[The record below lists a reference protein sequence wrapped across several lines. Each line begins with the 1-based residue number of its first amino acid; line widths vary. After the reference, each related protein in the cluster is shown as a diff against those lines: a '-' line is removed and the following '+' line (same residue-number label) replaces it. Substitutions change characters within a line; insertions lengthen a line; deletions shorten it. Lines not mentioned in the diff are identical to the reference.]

1 MSGNGYDRHMRK
13 SNSAPSLRR
22 LEALKLSYGAGVA
35 GAKLE
40 LLGELERAVLANAS
54 QVVRL
59 HEMLCFL
66 RAYPDDLEVLGVVER
81 MLGAFGRR
89 RDLRRHRLELDST
102 GIAGTT
108 ISYSFYWFTALW
120 LARQWPDWFHIDWDS
135 FEKRDLLTSRLVVL
149 MPYSES
155 LALEEAWFE
164 TRDWVDRLKGHEE
177 TDAAFVVG
185 RFAGL
190 DAGPFWREQ
199 IFEELD
205 VPCRLEPGPTTP
217 NRSRARYE
225 PSPVV
230 PQEAA
235 LETSRDSF
243 PGALWRRPRSVR
255 AVEPREAAKLI
266 ALAREAMITRSRDLD
281 VFVHADRR
289 DVHLMDCERGLQ
301 FVCYGTIP
309 ERRQMLDAV
318 YGFLILKNG
327 VPMGYFLS
335 SALYRS
341 ALVAFNIFETYRG
354 AEAAYVY
361 GRGLAMVRHVFDV
374 DSFGIETYQLGDN
387 NREALESGAWWFYY
401 KLGFRPRD
409 PEVLRIVA
417 GELRKMKKN
426 PRHRSSV
433 ATLRKLAAVEMYLSV
448 QKGQKPQKPSKSD
461 KSGHQEQPKQTG
473 QAEPLRDDIVGLIAR
488 ENVGLRLSRYLAE
501 RFGADRERG
510 IKICARDAAK
520 LLGVRSRSRF
530 TSGERLAWNRWAPL
544 VMILPRVNRWSAG
557 SKARLVEVIR
567 AKGGARES
575 EFVALFD
582 RHRALRRAIL
592 ELAEDQP

>member
-1 MSGNGYDRHMRK
+1 MKRR
-13 SNSAPSLRR
+13 NSARALRR
-22 LEALKLSYGAGVA
+22 LEGLKLSYGDGVA
-35 GAKLE
+35 GTKLE
-40 LLGELERAVLANAS
+40 LLGDLERAVLANSS

-66 RAYPDDLEVLGVVER
+66 RAYPDDLEVLAVVER
-81 MLGAFGRR
+81 MLEAFDRR
-89 RDLRRHRLELDST
+89 RDLRRHRRELEST

-120 LARQWPDWFHIDWDS
+120 LARQWPALFHIDWDA
-135 FEKRDLLTSRLVVL
+135 FEKEDLLASRLVVL
-149 MPYSES
+149 MSYSES
-155 LALEEAWFE
+155 LALEEAWLE
-164 TRDWVDRLKGHEE
+164 TREWVDRLKGLEE
-177 TDAAFVVG
+177 TDAAFVVA
-185 RFAGL
+185 RFAAL
-190 DAGPFWREQ
+190 ETNPFWREQ

-217 NRSRARYE
+217 SRSRARYE

-230 PQEAA
+230 TQEGA

-255 AVEPREAAKLI
+255 AVNLREAAKLI
-266 ALAREAMITRSRDLD
+266 TLAREAMITRSRDLD

-289 DVHLMDCERGLQ
+289 DVRLMDCGRGLQ
-301 FVCYGTIP
+301 FVCCGTIP

-327 VPMGYFLS
+327 VPIGYFLT

-341 ALVAFNIFETYRG
+341 ALVAYNIFETYRG

-361 GRGLAMVRHVFDV
+361 GRGLAMVRHIFDV
-374 DSFGIETYQLGDN
+374 DSFGIETYQLGHN
-387 NREALESGAWWFYY
+387 NQEALESGAWWFYY
-401 KLGFRPRD
+401 KLGFRPR
-409 PEVLRIVA
+409 ERAVLRIVA

-426 PRHRSSV
+426 PRHRSTV
-433 ATLRKLAAVEMYLSV
+433 ATLRKLAAVEMYLGV
-448 QKGQKPQKPSKSD
+448 KKPGQPGRSK
-461 KSGHQEQPKQTG
+461 
-473 QAEPLRDDIVGLIAR
+473 LRNDIVGLIAR
-488 ENVGLRLSRYLAE
+488 ENVGFRVIRYLAE
-501 RFGADRERG
+501 RFGADREHG
-510 IKICARDAAK
+510 IEVCAREAAK

-530 TSGERLAWNRWAPL
+530 TPGERLAWNRWAPL
-544 VMILPRVNRWSAG
+544 VMILPRAKRWSAN